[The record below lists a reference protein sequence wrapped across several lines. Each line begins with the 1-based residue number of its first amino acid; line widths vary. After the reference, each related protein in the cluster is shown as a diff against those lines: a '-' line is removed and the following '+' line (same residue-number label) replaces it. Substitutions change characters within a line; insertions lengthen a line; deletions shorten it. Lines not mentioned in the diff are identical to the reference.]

1 MFGPSSLERIE
12 VGMFKTVLVG
22 ADSSVTASRAVD
34 TAVELVKILGGDLHV
49 VTAYRPE
56 SAKVDKLPDEFMD
69 RITDPADLLLA
80 KLRDSIVAQG
90 VEASYHPAAGD
101 AAESIVKVAD
111 QVGADLIVV
120 GNRGMKGVRRVLGSV
135 PNSVA
140 HQANCSV
147 LIVDTVSES

>member
-1 MFGPSSLERIE
+1 
-12 VGMFKTVLVG
+12 
-22 ADSSVTASRAVD
+22 VD
-34 TAVELVKILGGDLHV
+34 AAVELVKILGGELHV

-56 SAKVDKLPDEFMD
+56 PAKVDKLPDEFMD

-101 AAESIVKVAD
+101 AADSIVKVAD

-147 LIVDTVSES
+147 LIVDTVSDS